1 MTPKYDKVKAVI
13 CFCHGYSDNASH
25 LSRLANIRLVRQGF
39 AVVAVE
45 YEGHGRSD
53 GPSGLIY
60 DWDLTVGD
68 VTAWFVGVLMEVLVY
83 QWIGV
88 RGVNPV

>member
-68 VTAWFVGVLMEVLVY
+68 VTAFFEETMLRRFAGMSVFLMGEVS
-83 QWIGV
+83 
-88 RGVNPV
+88 